1 MVSEKLNKIIEPTLN
16 DLGFS
21 LVRVRFSGVGADG
34 KARSQLQIMAEPI
47 ESREMTVE
55 DCTLISRQLAAVL
68 DVEDPISEAYQ
79 LEVSSPGMD
88 RPLTRLVDFTRFSGE
103 LAKVSLLQARNGQK
117 RFRGRLGGV
126 DEGNLIR
133 LDTGTGRVSFSFEEI
148 DTAKIDP
155 TEFFSTLKQQLRRDE
170 KKNKAKDASAQ
181 DDKASS
187 ETDAG

>member
-1 MVSEKLNKIIEPTLN
+1 MVSEKLNQIIEPTLS
-16 DLGFS
+16 DLGFA

-88 RPLTRLVDFTRFSGE
+88 RPLTRPEDFIRFAGE
-103 LAKVSLLQARNGQK
+103 LAKVSLLQPRNGQK

-126 DEGNLIR
+126 DEDNIIH
-133 LDTGTGRVSFSFEEI
+133 LDTGTGRVSFAFDEI

-155 TEFFSTLKQQLRRDE
+155 TEFFSTLTKQLRRDE
-170 KKNKAKDASAQ
+170 KKNKAKNTSIPDNEALSG
-181 DDKASS
+181 
-187 ETDAG
+187 TDVG

>member
-1 MVSEKLNKIIEPTLN
+1 MVSEKLNQIIEPALT

-34 KARSQLQIMAEPI
+34 KSRSQLQIMAEPI

-88 RPLTRLVDFTRFSGE
+88 RPLTRPEDFIRFAGE
-103 LAKVSLLQARNGQK
+103 LAKVSLLQPRKGQK

-126 DEGNLIR
+126 DEDNIIH
-133 LDTGTGRVSFSFEEI
+133 LDTGTGRVSFAFDEI

-170 KKNKAKDASAQ
+170 KKNKAKNTSIPDNE
-181 DDKASS
+181 ASS
-187 ETDAG
+187 GTDVG

>member
-1 MVSEKLNKIIEPTLN
+1 MVSEKLNQIIEPTLT
-16 DLGFS
+16 DLGFA

-88 RPLTRLVDFTRFSGE
+88 RPLTRLEDFIRFAGE
-103 LAKVSLLQARNGQK
+103 LAKVSLLQSRNGQK

-126 DEGNLIR
+126 DEDNIIH
-133 LDTGTGRVSFSFEEI
+133 LDTGTGRVSFAFGEI

-170 KKNKAKDASAQ
+170 KKNKAKNISIPDNE
-181 DDKASS
+181 ASS
-187 ETDAG
+187 GTDVG

>member
-1 MVSEKLNKIIEPTLN
+1 MVSEKLNQIIEPTLT
-16 DLGFS
+16 DLGFA

-88 RPLTRLVDFTRFSGE
+88 RPLTRPEDFIRFAGE
-103 LAKVSLLQARNGQK
+103 LAKVSLLQPRNGQK

-126 DEGNLIR
+126 DEDNIIR
-133 LDTGTGRVSFSFEEI
+133 LDTGTGRVSFAFDEI

-170 KKNKAKDASAQ
+170 KKNKAKNTSIPDNE
-181 DDKASS
+181 ASS
-187 ETDAG
+187 GTDVG

>member
-1 MVSEKLNKIIEPTLN
+1 MVSEKLNQIIEQTLT
-16 DLGFS
+16 DLGFA

-34 KARSQLQIMAEPI
+34 KVRSQLQIMAEPI

-88 RPLTRLVDFTRFSGE
+88 RPLTRPEDFIRFAGE
-103 LAKVSLLQARNGQK
+103 LAKVSLLQSRNGQK
-117 RFRGRLGGV
+117 RFHGRLGGV
-126 DEGNLIR
+126 DEDNIIH
-133 LDTGTGRVSFSFEEI
+133 LDTGTGRVSFAFDEI

-170 KKNKAKDASAQ
+170 KKNKAKNTSIPDNE
-181 DDKASS
+181 ASS
-187 ETDAG
+187 GTDVG

>member
-1 MVSEKLNKIIEPTLN
+1 MVSEKLNQIIEPTLT
-16 DLGFS
+16 DLGFA
-21 LVRVRFSGVGADG
+21 LVRVRFSGVGTDG
-34 KARSQLQIMAEPI
+34 KARSQLQIMAEPT

-88 RPLTRLVDFTRFSGE
+88 RPLTRPEDFIRFAGE
-103 LAKVSLLQARNGQK
+103 LAKVSLLQPRNGQK

-126 DEGNLIR
+126 DEDNIIH
-133 LDTGTGRVSFSFEEI
+133 LDTGTGRVSFAFDEI

-170 KKNKAKDASAQ
+170 KKNKAKNTSIPDNE
-181 DDKASS
+181 ASS
-187 ETDAG
+187 GTDVG

>member
-1 MVSEKLNKIIEPTLN
+1 MVSEKLNQIIEPTLT
-16 DLGFS
+16 DLGFA

-88 RPLTRLVDFTRFSGE
+88 RPLTRPEDFIRFAGE
-103 LAKVSLLQARNGQK
+103 LAKVSLLQPRNGQK

-126 DEGNLIR
+126 DEDNIIH
-133 LDTGTGRVSFSFEEI
+133 LDTGTGRVSFAFDEI

-170 KKNKAKDASAQ
+170 KKNKAKNTSTPDNE
-181 DDKASS
+181 ASS
-187 ETDAG
+187 GTDVG

>member
-1 MVSEKLNKIIEPTLN
+1 MVSEKLNQIIEPTLT
-16 DLGFS
+16 DLGFA

-88 RPLTRLVDFTRFSGE
+88 RPLTRPEDFIRFAGE
-103 LAKVSLLQARNGQK
+103 LAKVSLLQPRNGQK
-117 RFRGRLGGV
+117 RFRGRLSGV
-126 DEGNLIR
+126 DEDNIIH
-133 LDTGTGRVSFSFEEI
+133 LDTGTGRVSFAFDEI

-170 KKNKAKDASAQ
+170 KKNKAKNTSIPDNE
-181 DDKASS
+181 ASS
-187 ETDAG
+187 GTDVG

>member
-126 DEGNLIR
+126 DEGNLIH
-133 LDTGTGRVSFSFEEI
+133 LDTGTGRVSF
-148 DTAKIDP
+148 A
-155 TEFFSTLKQQLRRDE
+155 EFFSTLKQQLRRDE